1 MSINILENF
10 LPENTLPFLKI
21 WFGEYNCHL
30 KITKNRNSKL
40 GDYRKLPD
48 KTHQITINGTL
59 EPQLFFFVLTH
70 ELAHLLHLKNME
82 EKFLLTAKNGNQT
95 FREMLIESI
104 EVYQEDLKLIIKK
117 FSKSPKANFMAS
129 PELVKY
135 FHKEEEGFSFV
146 ENLEIGTQFIFKEE
160 TYIIKEK
167 IKKRYLC
174 KNLSSNREYYSN
186 LLQRLKNCR
195 NMNKNNYCV
204 IMAGG
209 IGSRFWP
216 CLPKNSL
223 NSFKIFWN
231 WQNDDSTNF

>member
-10 LPENTLPFLKI
+10 LPVYTLPFLKI
-21 WFGEYNCHL
+21 WFGEYHCHL

-70 ELAHLLHLKNME
+70 ELAHLLAFEKYGRKISPHGE
-82 EKFLLTAKNGNQT
+82 EWKST

-104 EVYQEDLKLIIKK
+104 EIYKEDLKPIIKK

-135 FHKEEEGFSFV
+135 FHKDEEGFSFV
-146 ENLEIGTQFIFKEE
+146 EDLEIGTQFMFKEE

-174 KNLSSNREYYSN
+174 KNLSSNREY
-186 LLQRLKNCR
+186 L
-195 NMNKNNYCV
+195 
-204 IMAGG
+204 
-209 IGSRFWP
+209 
-216 CLPKNSL
+216 
-223 NSFKIFWN
+223 FKSVAKV
-231 WQNDDSTNF
+231 QKL